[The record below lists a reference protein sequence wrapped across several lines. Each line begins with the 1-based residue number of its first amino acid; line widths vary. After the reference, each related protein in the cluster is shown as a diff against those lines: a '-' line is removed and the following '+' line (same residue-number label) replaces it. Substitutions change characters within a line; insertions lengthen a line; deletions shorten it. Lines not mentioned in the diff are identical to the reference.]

1 MRPSEVTK
9 TETLKKEP
17 PKNEPYKIYDRFTS
31 PYFYPE
37 VLVCV
42 KCGRELPACLSHV
55 VSVPD
60 FRTDPGFERFQVV
73 KQILVRV
80 TEANLK
86 IQIRII
92 IRFKFERA
100 GSVDRI

>member
-1 MRPSEVTK
+1 MQQLDNYSGNEKLKWFGSNGPSTFTGRE
-9 TETLKKEP
+9 KE
-17 PKNEPYKIYDRFTS
+17 E
-31 PYFYPE
+31 
-37 VLVCV
+37 LVCV

-92 IRFKFERA
+92 IRLKFERA